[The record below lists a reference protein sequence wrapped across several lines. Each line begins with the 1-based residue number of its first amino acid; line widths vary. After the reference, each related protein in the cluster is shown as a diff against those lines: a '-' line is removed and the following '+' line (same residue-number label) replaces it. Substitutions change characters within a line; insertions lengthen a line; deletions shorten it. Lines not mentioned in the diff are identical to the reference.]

1 MLFSTFLCFFSLPV
15 YNPHSIVIFSLML
28 TALKARTGTVLKI
41 DGGLYLVVKHEMR
54 RGGRGATNV
63 AMRLKNLII
72 GNSQDRVMDSEEK
85 LEDVS
90 LERAK
95 AEFLYSSGDTYS
107 FMNQDTYETVDLHED
122 DVGDSVLYLT
132 EGLVCDLQTFEGKFI
147 GIVLPLRVTMKV
159 VEAEPAVSGNTADGK
174 VDKLVKLESGLEL
187 RVPGFVNQDESIV
200 INTETGEYLERA
212 K

>member
-1 MLFSTFLCFFSLPV
+1 M
-15 YNPHSIVIFSLML
+15 I
-28 TALKARTGTVLKI
+28 TALKARPGTVVRI
-41 DGGLYLVVKHEMR
+41 GGELLLVVRHEMK

-63 AMRLKNLII
+63 AMRLKNLIQ
-72 GNSQDRVMDSEEK
+72 GNSSDRVLDSEEK
-85 LEDVS
+85 LEDVI
-90 LERAK
+90 LDRAK
-95 AEFLYSSGDTYS
+95 AEYLYAAGDTYA
-107 FMNQDTYETVDLHED
+107 FMNQDTYETVELHAD
-122 DVGDSVLYLT
+122 DVGDNAFYLT

-147 GIVLPLRVTMKV
+147 GIVLPMKVTLKV

-174 VDKLVKLESGLEL
+174 VDKLVKLETGLEL

>member
-1 MLFSTFLCFFSLPV
+1 M
-15 YNPHSIVIFSLML
+15 I

-41 DGGLYLVVKHEMR
+41 DGGLFLVVRHEMK

-63 AMRLKNLII
+63 AMRLKNLMQN
-72 GNSQDRVMDSEEK
+72 GSSDRVMDSEEK
-85 LEDVS
+85 LEDVV

-95 AEFLYSSGDTYS
+95 AEYLYSSGDTYS
-107 FMNQDTYETVDLHED
+107 FMNQETYETVDLHED
-122 DVGDSVLYLT
+122 DVGDAALYLT
-132 EGLVCDLQTFEGKFI
+132 EGVVVDLQTFEGKFI
-147 GIVLPLRVTMKV
+147 GIILPLRVTLKV
-159 VEAEPAVSGNTADGK
+159 IEAEPAVAGNTADGK
-174 VDKLVKLESGLEL
+174 VDKVVKLETGLEM

>member
-1 MLFSTFLCFFSLPV
+1 M
-15 YNPHSIVIFSLML
+15 I

-41 DGGLYLVVKHEMR
+41 DGGLFLVVRHEMK

-63 AMRLKNLII
+63 AMRLKNLMQN
-72 GNSQDRVMDSEEK
+72 GSSDRVMDSEEK
-85 LEDVS
+85 LEDVV

-107 FMNQDTYETVDLHED
+107 FMNQETYETVDLHED
-122 DVGDSVLYLT
+122 DVGDAALYLT
-132 EGLVCDLQTFEGKFI
+132 EGVVVDLQTFEGKFI
-147 GIVLPLRVTMKV
+147 GIVLPLRVTLKV
-159 VEAEPAVSGNTADGK
+159 IEAEPAVAGNTADGK
-174 VDKLVKLESGLEL
+174 VDKVVKLETGLEM

-200 INTETGEYLERA
+200 INTETWEYLERA